1 MGALVSF
8 HTKHKFLILSHN
20 KKQYDEMGKLV
31 ATGKALNKE
40 ELKTRYGVLFMEAL
54 AYKAPPKKNT
64 DVLLHMMGFFKKILS
79 REEKEDIL
87 NTIEDYRK
95 GFLPLIVPIT
105 LIRHQVKKYNI
116 EYLLDQIYLN
126 PHPKELML
134 RNHV

>member
-1 MGALVSF
+1 
-8 HTKHKFLILSHN
+8 
-20 KKQYDEMGKLV
+20 MGKLV

-54 AYKAPPKKNT
+54 AYKSTPKKNT

-95 GFLPLIVPIT
+95 GFLPLIVPI
-105 LIRHQVKKYNI
+105 
-116 EYLLDQIYLN
+116 LL
-126 PHPKELML
+126 HLML
-134 RNHV
+134 PINLTKKMTTKTRKRSID

>member
-1 MGALVSF
+1 MNSNLDIVVYSWRHWLTNPLKKKYRCATAYGWF
-8 HTKHKFLILSHN
+8 FL
-20 KKQYDEMGKLV
+20 
-31 ATGKALNKE
+31 
-40 ELKTRYGVLFMEAL
+40 
-54 AYKAPPKKNT
+54 
-64 DVLLHMMGFFKKILS
+64 KIIS
-79 REEKEDIL
+79 RGEKEDIL

-95 GFLPLIVPIT
+95 GLVPLIVPVT